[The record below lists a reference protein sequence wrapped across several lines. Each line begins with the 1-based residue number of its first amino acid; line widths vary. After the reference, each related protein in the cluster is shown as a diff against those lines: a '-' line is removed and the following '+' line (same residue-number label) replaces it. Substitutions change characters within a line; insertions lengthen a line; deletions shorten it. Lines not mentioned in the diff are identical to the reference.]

1 MSEESKEITPDA
13 SKEGPVSILDID
25 AAAPAPKPEQ
35 QAKEPVAEEPRVD
48 EPEPK
53 PQVDASSQR
62 RPFADVGREA
72 GEAEG
77 MKGPTPGAGAKT
89 DGKAGPDAGDAKTA
103 PGAEQDASAGGKDG
117 AEKADTGK
125 AGSSKADAGK
135 ADAGKAGPG
144 KDAGGKND
152 QSAGNDADGPDNF
165 AILDKA
171 LKDVKFGYKQMPDGP
186 ERERNHKLMTLA
198 EQAFIVSGME
208 DEKRAGDI
216 WQKHTNKPPSADLMG
231 RLADA
236 KAKGHAGERNLS
248 GDLAVIENQ
257 TLLAAKQ
264 TRMEVMRSQIEE
276 SQVTVGDARSRSL
289 KAGRDAQDQLIKP
302 EQTDD
307 AGLYLLKSF
316 AMGIRASRDIKVF
329 MAERKRSIDK
339 SKDIDA
345 TKERLGQLAI
355 ETKAFEVTLAKL
367 EGVDPSKT
375 VGTSGKAVQAA
386 VKRGMPSIVKMTGIT
401 LGDQLKKAA
410 MASTLVVDATVGAR
424 KPNPNQTAFQM
435 FQQSQ
440 MGGMGR

>member
-1 MSEESKEITPDA
+1 MSEEPNEITPDA
-13 SKEGPVSILDID
+13 PKPEAPVSILDID
-25 AAAPAPKPEQ
+25 GSIPAPKPEKA
-35 QAKEPVAEEPRVD
+35 AKEPEAEEPA
-48 EPEPK
+48 PESGK
-53 PQVDASSQR
+53 TDRAK
-62 RPFADVGREA
+62 PFAAVGRETA
-72 GEAEG
+72 GADKARDPADDLGAKADGKSAGGASNDTGSANE
-77 MKGPTPGAGAKT
+77 PGA
-89 DGKAGPDAGDAKTA
+89 DKA
-103 PGAEQDASAGGKDG
+103 AGGKDG
-117 AEKADTGK
+117 SAKDTGGK
-125 AGSSKADAGK
+125 GSGAKGQDGK
-135 ADAGKAGPG
+135 KV
-144 KDAGGKND
+144 
-152 QSAGNDADGPDNF
+152 DGPDNF

-186 ERERNHKLMTLA
+186 ERERNHRLMTLA

-216 WQKHTNKPPSADLMG
+216 WQKHTNKPPSADLLG

-236 KAKGHAGERNLS
+236 KSKGDAGTRNLS

-276 SQVTVGDARSRSL
+276 SQVSVGDARSRSL

-339 SKDIDA
+339 TKDIDA

-367 EGVDPSKT
+367 EGVDISKT

-386 VKRGMPSIVKMTGIT
+386 VKRGMPSIVKMTGVA
-401 LGDQLKKAA
+401 LGDQIKKAA

-424 KPNPNQTAFQM
+424 KPNPQASFHM